1 MKELQLGYI
10 SDEDMADWCSKT
22 LASYKKNRRR
32 WSETK
37 LTLYADFNLVHG
49 GVVINK
55 IYDPIY
61 SPSGKKEVRTKY
73 RQCWGNNGNSIDS
86 NKDCWE
92 KLKKI
97 LTNELSD
104 TTGRNYVSQAKCEE
118 YGIPY
123 KRNKRDGT
131 KGHCHYVFCKIV
143 EGKPMAFTEEELKIK
158 KELENKYLKDSTQQ
172 TYSMKALLADY
183 KRGDIT
189 QEEYHEA
196 INDLIELDR
205 DWMTFQIAFEEAIGY
220 PVDFRVEL
228 VDNIIKQTA
237 LEMPFVF

>member
-1 MKELQLGYI
+1 
-10 SDEDMADWCSKT
+10 
-22 LASYKKNRRR
+22 
-32 WSETK
+32 
-37 LTLYADFNLVHG
+37 
-49 GVVINK
+49 
-55 IYDPIY
+55 
-61 SPSGKKEVRTKY
+61 
-73 RQCWGNNGNSIDS
+73 
-86 NKDCWE
+86 
-92 KLKKI
+92 
-97 LTNELSD
+97 
-104 TTGRNYVSQAKCEE
+104 
-118 YGIPY
+118 
-123 KRNKRDGT
+123 
-131 KGHCHYVFCKIV
+131 
-143 EGKPMAFTEEELKIK
+143 MAFTEEELKIK

-205 DWMTFQIAFEEAIGY
+205 DWMTFQIDIEKAIGY